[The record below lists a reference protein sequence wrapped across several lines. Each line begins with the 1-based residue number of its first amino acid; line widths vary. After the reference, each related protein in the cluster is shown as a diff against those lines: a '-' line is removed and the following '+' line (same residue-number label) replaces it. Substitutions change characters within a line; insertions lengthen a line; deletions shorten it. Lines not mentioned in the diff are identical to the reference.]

1 MIFILPNKDTDHYSI
16 SIISELELMRLLWMK
31 ICPFLFLVYSAD
43 FISFRKREKRMLFW
57 FSLEAVYI
65 VDRFEK
71 RLCRRR
77 C

>member
-1 MIFILPNKDTDHYSI
+1 
-16 SIISELELMRLLWMK
+16 MR
-31 ICPFLFLVYSAD
+31 ICPFWFLVYSAD

-71 RLCRRR
+71 RLCRMRY
-77 C
+77 